1 MATKEPSRRLVH
13 AAHAFTRGMLHEG
26 HDPVGHEATAPHGV
40 PGAGHL
46 SDLHHAAP
54 GRDHDAPSGSRG
66 HDLDALHA
74 TGACVYQ
81 DLYSVTLH
89 RGTDAT
95 APAEVYAVSSGTF
108 GGA

>member
-1 MATKEPSRRLVH
+1 
-13 AAHAFTRGMLHEG
+13 MLHEG
-26 HDPVGHEATAPHGV
+26 HDPVGHEATAADGV
-40 PGAGHL
+40 PAPGHL
-46 SDLHHAAP
+46 RHLDDTAP
-54 GRDHDAPSGSRG
+54 GRDLDPPSGSRG
-66 HDLDALHA
+66 HDLEALHA
-74 TGACVYQ
+74 TGAGVYQ